1 MRISLQLIAVL
12 VCTVLFASSCA
23 TLSYS
28 TSDTAERINWREYND
43 C

>member
-1 MRISLQLIAVL
+1 MRISMQLVAVL
-12 VCTVLFASSCA
+12 MGIVLFGSSCA

>member
-1 MRISLQLIAVL
+1 MKIATKL
-12 VCTVLFASSCA
+12 LSVLFGLLLLVSGCA

-28 TSDTAERINWREYND
+28 EGDTAERINWREYND